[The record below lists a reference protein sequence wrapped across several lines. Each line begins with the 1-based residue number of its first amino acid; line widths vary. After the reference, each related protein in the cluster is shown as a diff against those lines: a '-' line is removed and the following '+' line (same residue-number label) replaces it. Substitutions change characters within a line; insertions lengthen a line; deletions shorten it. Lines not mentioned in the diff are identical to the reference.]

1 MLWDQP
7 GTKNTKEV
15 NFIDGLANGAAILDN
30 HQGGVIDG
38 FFVGSQHQKVLVV
51 KGTDGLIA
59 FCGGIDMNCDRICPV
74 GACGSSG
81 GGSVVQASSGS
92 AGNAGQPLH
101 DVHCRIAGPAAMD
114 LLRVFAKRWFSN
126 SAHADRDAKK
136 GPLRGLAEPTPPRAG
151 PAVVRVGETYNA
163 QATIPSGGRLSL
175 PSGRTTFRDRT
186 VQEILLT
193 VIGEAR
199 RFLYFEDQYMINVCA
214 AEAIRRALPRL
225 DHVTIL
231 IAASEISDMPRRWA
245 FRKRFLDHIATSP
258 HAHKLRV
265 FVLGAPGPPGH
276 PPVFGPHTY
285 VHAKMMVADDEI
297 AVIGSANMNRR
308 GWEHDAEV
316 VAAVMGPARDGVP
329 LAKKLRMRLW
339 SEHLGV
345 PEAAVADPV
354 ASKVLWRAG
363 PPTRVLPYNPVA
375 DTDSVFKDRV
385 PEALIDPAE
394 ELASAPCCRVHGVSC
409 PSRTVRAVPQFREAG
424 ESGLT
429 TAPLEAAAGLT
440 PVNGHS
446 PGVEV
451 PFRDGEAETIAEEV
465 PFRDGEAETFAEEV
479 PFRDGEAETFAEPES
494 ERAPAP
500 IEESFELIVAP
511 EEGTY
516 TSHEFE
522 SEEQASGGAGG
533 SDPVVRIL
541 WPALGFPAVIAPST
555 TPKRD
560 PAGRSVARSASVLLL
575 CNQQTLSAEDAAHHL
590 RIVTWKE
597 RTRRYIAD
605 GQPGCFTAAELEV
618 KSDVPASPLT
628 RPHRDDRGEAVWFGG
643 QSYEN
648 SVVASLSRKV
658 RSFYEAQGLRYLH
671 EIRISE
677 EACAKLPDGLYHLF
691 WNGSPGTE
699 GSTSGELELLL
710 DKYAQPT
717 REASLAP
724 VKSPQRLRIATLVE
738 EYRREYG
745 PLHQPYQQTDH
756 DKRFTEV
763 LHPLFVRRSWTG
775 RAQRSVSIGHVTD
788 THVNVRA
795 DVYAENLKF
804 EDKAITWEGAS
815 YRYNKDRIIRYN
827 NFNQSFDRVYSEAK
841 AGSDLI
847 LMTGDLIDYGRGPLG
862 LVDGGAF
869 RRRLGEDWTYHAD
882 RNWFLF
888 YYLLASRSNYSV
900 PVYTSLGNHD
910 WRLNP
915 YPPFAEGAP
924 PPSILV
930 HNHLD
935 FTGDELVQILQAAHG
950 PGHGYASGFM
960 STVRTRQAYQDDA
973 SHKLQGALGYFTGD
987 LAFPGSP
994 LQTTVDSVFWY
1005 LLVINP
1011 FLDYAVPLPGGQQ
1024 VLMLDWGEREEI
1036 YNFASP
1042 KSWTEYSQR
1051 AANVLSPLQ
1060 EWHVTEF
1067 AQSRGAA
1074 KVIGTHAPPLGPD
1087 DNWSEEDL
1095 AKGERTFEFGE
1106 DSRMRRP
1113 TDDKTIRVTQHTI
1126 CAVAPKDAPLGVA
1139 AIFGTFVPRRE
1150 WFVRKVSEATS
1161 GIRLVLGGHIHR
1173 EGLLVAYPPKDDKE
1187 ARLLR
1192 SVTYAEASDRG
1203 RGIGPG
1209 VAAIRREHWKE
1220 GGHDIDSARKFPSPL
1235 YVNTPSA
1242 GPRPNLFDKNRNLP
1256 DRDGQPQKHDF
1267 VAPGWIRIELTGDG
1281 IIKTVASRQLAEP
1294 SRTLPAPA
1302 TAAPPTHHE
1311 AVFTE
1316 GEAVFTEA

>member
-1 MLWDQP
+1 MLSPFDTAVFVPGRGLYVFAGDQVWRFGDGGLSPEEGFPRPIIAEFPGAFARDLDAAFLHPDGSLHLFRGDQHIRYDIGRRRPEAGYPRPYARDWPEIFPHRIDAALIWDAD
-7 GTKNTKEV
+7 TLYV
-15 NFIDGLANGAAILDN
+15 
-30 HQGGVIDG
+30 
-38 FFVGSQHQKVLVV
+38 
-51 KGTDGLIA
+51 
-59 FCGGIDMNCDRICPV
+59 FCGDRYTSFSLRRGEVRRGFPKAIHGNWPELDGGPV
-74 GACGSSG
+74 
-81 GGSVVQASSGS
+81 
-92 AGNAGQPLH
+92 
-101 DVHCRIAGPAAMD
+101 RAA
-114 LLRVFAKRWFSN
+114 
-126 SAHADRDAKK
+126 
-136 GPLRGLAEPTPPRAG
+136 
-151 PAVVRVGETYNA
+151 
-163 QATIPSGGRLSL
+163 LSL
-175 PSGRTTFRDRT
+175 PG
-186 VQEILLT
+186 
-193 VIGEAR
+193 
-199 RFLYFEDQYMINVCA
+199 
-214 AEAIRRALPRL
+214 
-225 DHVTIL
+225 
-231 IAASEISDMPRRWA
+231 PRRVLITA
-245 FRKRFLDHIATSP
+245 GG
-258 HAHKLRV
+258 AHWYDRHGNAQPAGLE
-265 FVLGAPGPPGH
+265 LPMLYA
-276 PPVFGPHTY
+276 
-285 VHAKMMVADDEI
+285 A
-297 AVIGSANMNRR
+297 GS
-308 GWEHDAEV
+308 
-316 VAAVMGPARDGVP
+316 VP
-329 LAKKLRMRLW
+329 L
-339 SEHLGV
+339 
-345 PEAAVADPV
+345 
-354 ASKVLWRAG
+354 
-363 PPTRVLPYNPVA
+363 
-375 DTDSVFKDRV
+375 
-385 PEALIDPAE
+385 
-394 ELASAPCCRVHGVSC
+394 
-409 PSRTVRAVPQFREAG
+409 
-424 ESGLT
+424 
-429 TAPLEAAAGLT
+429 

-446 PGVEV
+446 PGL
-451 PFRDGEAETIAEEV
+451 
-465 PFRDGEAETFAEEV
+465 EV
-479 PFRDGEAETFAEPES
+479 PFRDGEAETFAEPLS

-500 IEESFELIVAP
+500 IEESFKLIVAP
-511 EEGTY
+511 DDGMYMSQPREYEEET
-516 TSHEFE
+516 
-522 SEEQASGGAGG
+522 GGAGG

-555 TPKRD
+555 TSKRD
-560 PAGRSVARSASVLLL
+560 PAGRSVARAASLLLL
-575 CNQQTLSAEDAAHHL
+575 CNRQTLSAEDAARHL

-605 GQPGCFTAAELEV
+605 GQPGCFTAADLEV
-618 KSDVPASPLT
+618 TSDVLASPLT

-643 QSYEN
+643 QSYEK

-677 EACAKLPDGLYHLF
+677 EACAKLPDDLYHLF

-699 GSTSGELELLL
+699 GSASAELELLL
-710 DKYAQPT
+710 DKYARPT
-717 REASLAP
+717 RQASLAP
-724 VKSPQRLRIATLVE
+724 VKSPQRLRIDTLVE

-775 RAQRSVSIGHVTD
+775 RAQRTVSIGHVTD

-795 DVYAENLKF
+795 DVYAENLKY
-804 EDKAITWEGAS
+804 EDQTITWDGAN
-815 YRYNKDRIIRYN
+815 YRYKKDRIIRYN
-827 NFNQSFDRVYSEAK
+827 NFNRSFDWVYSEAK

-862 LVDGGAF
+862 LVDGGVF

-888 YYLLASRSNYSV
+888 YYLLASQSNYTV

-935 FTGDELVQILQAAHG
+935 FTEDEQKQILEAAHG
-950 PGHGYASGFM
+950 PGHGRG
-960 STVRTRQAYQDDA
+960 STLITTRQAYQDDV
-973 SHKLQGALGYFTGD
+973 SHKLQGILGFFTGD
-987 LAFPGSP
+987 LAFAGSP

-1005 LLVINP
+1005 LLLINP
-1011 FLDYAVPLPGGQQ
+1011 FLDYATPLPGGQQ

-1036 YNFASP
+1036 YNFASA

-1095 AKGERTFEFGE
+1095 AKGERTYEVGE

-1113 TDDKTIRVTQHTI
+1113 SDDKTIRVTQHTI
-1126 CAVAPKDAPLGVA
+1126 CAVAPKGAPLGVA
-1139 AIFGTFVPRRE
+1139 AVFGTFVPRRE
-1150 WFVRKVSEATS
+1150 WFVHTVSEAMS

-1173 EGLLVAYPPKDDKE
+1173 EGLLVAYPPQDDKQ
-1187 ARLLR
+1187 ARLMK

-1203 RGIGPG
+1203 RGVGPG
-1209 VAAIRREHWKE
+1209 VAAIRREHWTE
-1220 GGHDIDSARKFPSPL
+1220 GGHDVDSARKFPSPL

-1242 GPRPNLFDKNRNLP
+1242 GPRSNLFDKNRNFP

-1267 VAPGWIRIELTGDG
+1267 VAPGWIKIELTGDG
-1281 IIKTVASRQLAEP
+1281 MIKGIASRQLAEP

-1302 TAAPPTHHE
+1302 KTAPPTHHE

>member
-1 MLWDQP
+1 MLSPFDTAAFLPGRGLYVFAGDQVWRY
-7 GTKNTKEV
+7 G
-15 NFIDGLANGAAILDN
+15 D
-30 HQGGVIDG
+30 GGVSLDQGFPRSITAEFPGSFARDLDAAFVHPDGSLHLFRGDQHIRYDIGRGRAEAGYPRPHARDWPGIFPHRIDAALTWDSDTLYVFSGDLYTSFSLRRGEVRRG
-38 FFVGSQHQKVLVV
+38 FPKVIYRNWPEL
-51 KGTDGLIA
+51 DG
-59 FCGGIDMNCDRICPV
+59 GPV
-74 GACGSSG
+74 
-81 GGSVVQASSGS
+81 
-92 AGNAGQPLH
+92 
-101 DVHCRIAGPAAMD
+101 RAA
-114 LLRVFAKRWFSN
+114 
-126 SAHADRDAKK
+126 
-136 GPLRGLAEPTPPRAG
+136 
-151 PAVVRVGETYNA
+151 
-163 QATIPSGGRLSL
+163 LSL
-175 PSGRTTFRDRT
+175 PGGCRVLITDR
-186 VQEILLT
+186 
-193 VIGEAR
+193 GAR
-199 RFLYFEDQYMINVCA
+199 WYDRHGNPHQAEVELPMLQA
-214 AEAIRRALPRL
+214 AES
-225 DHVTIL
+225 V
-231 IAASEISDMPRRWA
+231 
-245 FRKRFLDHIATSP
+245 
-258 HAHKLRV
+258 
-265 FVLGAPGPPGH
+265 AP
-276 PPVFGPHTY
+276 
-285 VHAKMMVADDEI
+285 
-297 AVIGSANMNRR
+297 
-308 GWEHDAEV
+308 
-316 VAAVMGPARDGVP
+316 
-329 LAKKLRMRLW
+329 
-339 SEHLGV
+339 
-345 PEAAVADPV
+345 
-354 ASKVLWRAG
+354 
-363 PPTRVLPYNPVA
+363 
-375 DTDSVFKDRV
+375 
-385 PEALIDPAE
+385 
-394 ELASAPCCRVHGVSC
+394 
-409 PSRTVRAVPQFREAG
+409 
-424 ESGLT
+424 
-429 TAPLEAAAGLT
+429 
-440 PVNGHS
+440 PVNGHA
-446 PGVEV
+446 PGVELR
-451 PFRDGEAETIAEEV
+451 FSEAEVDRFAEEL
-465 PFRDGEAETFAEEV
+465 PFRDGEAETFAEEL
-479 PFRDGEAETFAEPES
+479 PFRAGEAETFAEPES

-511 EEGTY
+511 DDMTFS
-516 TSHEFE
+516 SHEGE
-522 SEEQASGGAGG
+522 YEEQVSGGSGG

-560 PAGRSVARSASVLLL
+560 PAGRSIARAASVLLL
-575 CNQQTLSAEDAAHHL
+575 CNRQTLSAEDAARHL

-605 GQPGCFTAAELEV
+605 GQPGCFTAADLEV
-618 KSDVPASPLT
+618 KSDVPESPLT

-677 EACAKLPDGLYHLF
+677 DACAKLPDDLYHLF

-699 GSTSGELELLL
+699 GSASAELELLL
-710 DKYAQPT
+710 DKYARPT

-724 VKSPQRLRIATLVE
+724 VKSPQRLRIDTLVE

-775 RAQRSVSIGHVTD
+775 RAQRTVSIGHVTD

-795 DVYAENLKF
+795 DVYAENLKY
-804 EDKAITWEGAS
+804 EDQAITWDGAN
-815 YRYNKDRIIRYN
+815 YRYKKDRIIRYN
-827 NFNQSFDRVYSEAK
+827 NFNRSFDRVYSEAK

-847 LMTGDLIDYGRGPLG
+847 LMTGDLIDYGRAPLG

-888 YYLLASRSNYSV
+888 YYLLASQSNYNV

-935 FTGDELVQILQAAHG
+935 FTEDEQKQILEAAHG
-950 PGHGYASGFM
+950 PGHGRG
-960 STVRTRQAYQDDA
+960 STVITTRQAYQDDV
-973 SHKLQGALGYFTGD
+973 SHKLQGILGFFTGD
-987 LAFPGSP
+987 LAFAGSP
-994 LQTTVDSVFWY
+994 LQTTVDSVLWY
-1005 LLVINP
+1005 LLLINP
-1011 FLDYAVPLPGGQQ
+1011 FLDYAAPLPGGQQ

-1036 YNFASP
+1036 YNFASA

-1113 TDDKTIRVTQHTI
+1113 SDDKTIRVTQHTI
-1126 CAVAPKDAPLGVA
+1126 CAVAPKGAPLGVA
-1139 AIFGTFVPRRE
+1139 AVFGTFVPRRE
-1150 WFVRKVSEATS
+1150 WFVRKVSESPS

-1173 EGLLVAYPPKDDKE
+1173 EGLLVAYPPTNDKE
-1187 ARLLR
+1187 ARLMK
-1192 SVTYAEASDRG
+1192 SVTYAEASDNG
-1203 RGIGPG
+1203 RGVGHGI
-1209 VAAIRREHWKE
+1209 AAIRHAKVMEA
-1220 GGHDIDSARKFPSPL
+1220 GHEVERVKAFPSPL

-1267 VAPGWIRIELTGDG
+1267 VAPGWIKIELAGDG
-1281 IIKTVASRQLAEP
+1281 MIKGIASRQLVEP

-1302 TAAPPTHHE
+1302 KTAPPTHHE